1 MKQRVLVR
9 FANEMHYVNTI
20 ELDPNKL
27 KDIMR
32 FRDEVFATIDAM
44 RIAIKRED
52 FDAFDLD
59 IAK

>member
-20 ELDPNKL
+20 ELDPTKL
-27 KDIMR
+27 TDIMR
-32 FRDEVFATIDAM
+32 FRDEVFATIDGV
-44 RIAIKRED
+44 RIAIRRED

-59 IAK
+59 IAE

>member
-32 FRDEVFATIDAM
+32 FRDEVFATIDAT